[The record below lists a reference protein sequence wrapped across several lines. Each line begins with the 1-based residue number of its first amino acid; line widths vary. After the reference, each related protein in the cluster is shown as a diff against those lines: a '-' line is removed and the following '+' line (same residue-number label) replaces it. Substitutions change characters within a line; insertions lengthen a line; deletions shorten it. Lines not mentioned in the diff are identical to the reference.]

1 MPVKLNGSRMACPGA
16 LVQATL
22 PGMGDDSIQI
32 EYNRD
37 FQALEALLTEVRRP
51 GDFFVTGTREVP
63 MPKVTVD
70 GVGVLSFPVP
80 PAQIEMLIGQ
90 ATRAPYGRGEET
102 IHDEAVR
109 KVWQLPP
116 EKVQIR
122 GKSWAANFA
131 GILERVAT
139 GLGCEGMAVSAELY
153 KMLIYDT
160 GGFFLAHRDTEKV
173 EGMFGT
179 LVLTLPSAHAGGELL
194 IRHAGREVKV
204 DLSEVDFSELA
215 FAAFF
220 ADCEH
225 EVRPIT
231 QGNRVCLVYNLILNH
246 GGRNRGKS
254 ITAPDYELQISAAAS
269 LLKKKLRVQDAPTKV
284 VWLLEHQYSPDG
296 LSFAGLKSADAAR
309 ANVLS
314 AAAKRAG
321 CAVHLCLVHIE
332 ESGVAEESYRDYHSG
347 YYDDEDD
354 DAASGDDFEVI
365 EVSDWRHYL
374 SQWRDRSDQP
384 VDFGE
389 VPLTPGELLPA
400 GALDDEEADEQKFME
415 ASGNEGAS
423 FERTY
428 LRAALAVW
436 LRERYTEVLLQ
447 AGPDAALPHLRDCID
462 ASTGVSESASAR
474 DAAVQAARKIAEA
487 WKTLPEYRHPEIQ
500 CEKRGEMLHLLMRLG
515 EVPLIDEF
523 IQGVVMPGYNGSE
536 NDALVASSRLLPP
549 ERMGLLYS
557 NLVRRHMRHLYAPC
571 VDLLHALMTSAKKLL
586 KNRASKAALNQIAGS
601 VVNGLNE
608 VARPAKGSEWMDSW
622 ERKRARPIDAELV
635 RKLMESLERLDATP
649 LRDLAVQ
656 RFADR
661 WEIFDPV
668 SVLVP
673 ALPLFREPDAA
684 ARRLWANCAQ
694 FVLRRSEHP
703 PEAPR
708 DWRQEASVACSCAD
722 CRELQAFAHNP
733 VEQVYRFRL
742 RKDRRQHLHRIIESH
757 GLDMTHETLRKGS
770 PQTLVCTK
778 NRQSYLRRCEQYRK
792 DISALESL
800 AQQAGRFGAE
810 NKTLNRITAARER
823 KTVWTPA

>member
-1 MPVKLNGSRMACPGA
+1 MACLGA

-37 FQALEALLTEVRRP
+37 LQALEALLTEVRRP

-80 PAQIEMLIGQ
+80 PAQIETLIGQ

-116 EKVQIR
+116 EKVQIG

-204 DLSEVDFSELA
+204 DLSEAQFSELA

-225 EVRPIT
+225 EVSPIT
-231 QGNRVCLVYNLILNH
+231 QGNRVCLVYNLILNC
-246 GGRNRGKS
+246 GGRDQGKS
-254 ITAPDYELQISAAAS
+254 IAAPDYELQISAAAS
-269 LLKKKLRVQDAPTKV
+269 LLKEKLQARGAPIKV
-284 VWLLEHQYSPDG
+284 VWLLEHHYSLEG

-332 ESGVAEESYRDYHSG
+332 ESGAAEESYRDYHSS
-347 YYDDEDD
+347 YYDDDD
-354 DAASGDDFEVI
+354 SASGDDFEVI

-374 SQWRDRSDQP
+374 SQWRDRNDQP

-389 VPLTPGELLPA
+389 VPLAPGELLPA
-400 GALDDEEADEQKFME
+400 GALDDEEPDEQKLME

-423 FERTY
+423 FERSY
-428 LRAALAVW
+428 LRAAVAIW
-436 LRERYTEVLLQ
+436 LRERYTDILLQ
-447 AGPDAALPHLRDCID
+447 AGPDSALPHLRDCID
-462 ASTGVSESASAR
+462 AATGVSEPSPAR
-474 DAAVQAARKIAEA
+474 DSAVQVAQKIVEA
-487 WKTLPEYRHPEIQ
+487 WKTLPEYRPAEIQ
-500 CEKRGEMLHLLMRLG
+500 CEKRGEMLDLLVRLG
-515 EVPLIDEF
+515 DIALVEEF
-523 IQGVVMPGYNGSE
+523 IREVVIADYDGTE
-536 NDALVASSRLLPP
+536 NDALAASAPLLPAT
-549 ERMGLLYS
+549 RIDLLYCGI
-557 NLVRRHMRHLYAPC
+557 VHRHMRHLYARC
-571 VDLLHALMTSAKKLL
+571 IDLLHALVSDVELPEVNARKGALHAVAGGIVNKL
-586 KNRASKAALNQIAGS
+586 KD
-601 VVNGLNE
+601 
-608 VARPAKGSEWMDSW
+608 VAQPAKEDGWMESL
-622 ERKRARPIDAELV
+622 ECKRGQPFNTELV
-635 RKLMESLERLDATP
+635 RKLMEVLGKLGATT

-656 RFADR
+656 CFAVR
-661 WEIFDPV
+661 LEVFDPI
-668 SVLVP
+668 SVLIP
-673 ALPLFREPDAA
+673 ALPHIHEPDAA

-757 GLDMTHETLRKGS
+757 GLDMTHETERKGS

-778 NRQSYLRRCEQYRK
+778 NRQSYLRRCEQYQK
-792 DISALESL
+792 DISALETL
-800 AQQAGRFGAE
+800 AQQAGRFGAANE
-810 NKTLNRITAARER
+810 TLNRITSACER